1 MGTKLDLR
9 DDQDAVKR
17 LAERRQTPISFS
29 EAQGLASDLDA
40 YRYLECSALTQL
52 GLKQV
57 SLGLISFF
65 SVWLCASS
73 RVHVG
78 ICVRCLSPDQVPVTE
93 FNSRERSHIS
103 SNFALFRGGA

>member
-1 MGTKLDLR
+1 MLRVAGQSASVNLDLRPLTRFHHHASQGIPFILVGTKLDLR

-40 YRYLECSALTQL
+40 YRYLECSALTQH

-57 SLGLISFF
+57 MM
-65 SVWLCASS
+65 
-73 RVHVG
+73 
-78 ICVRCLSPDQVPVTE
+78 
-93 FNSRERSHIS
+93 
-103 SNFALFRGGA
+103 

>member
-1 MGTKLDLR
+1 MVIIYPQGIPFILVGTKLDLR

-40 YRYLECSALTQL
+40 YRYLECSALTQH

-57 SLGLISFF
+57 TRFVCDI
-65 SVWLCASS
+65 V
-73 RVHVG
+73 V
-78 ICVRCLSPDQVPVTE
+78 
-93 FNSRERSHIS
+93 
-103 SNFALFRGGA
+103 